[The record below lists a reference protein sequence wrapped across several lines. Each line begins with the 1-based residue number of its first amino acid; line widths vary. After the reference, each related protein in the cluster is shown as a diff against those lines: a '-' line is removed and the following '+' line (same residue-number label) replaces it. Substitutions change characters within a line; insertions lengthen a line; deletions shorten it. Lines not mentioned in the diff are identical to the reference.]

1 VRIRNK
7 PYERKHKIF
16 SEKNFCLI
24 KYLLMEDISPE
35 KGNLEA
41 EVVVSENRPSRYNIS
56 KP

>member
-1 VRIRNK
+1 
-7 PYERKHKIF
+7 
-16 SEKNFCLI
+16 
-24 KYLLMEDISPE
+24 MEDISPE